1 MEKRNLLFPILAGAM
16 FGVAGVFVRTLTA
29 AGINNVTLLGLRM
42 IFALL
47 ELGILILIKDRALFR
62 IRPKD
67 ILLFVGT
74 GITGMMAL
82 VLCYNMAINLLTL
95 SLAALLLGTAPVF
108 VIFLAAV
115 LFKERITARKIL
127 CLALAVFGC
136 LLASGLAG
144 LDTVT
149 VSAAGILFA
158 VAAAFFNALYSIF
171 SKIASSKGYH
181 TYTILFYS
189 FILIAIV
196 ILPLSDYG
204 QIADF
209 VLEKPGVHILILLLH
224 SLFTA
229 VLPYMF
235 ITIALARIDAGIV
248 SILASGAE
256 PTAAALFGLFFYQE
270 TLSPLMIAGVVI
282 VIAALALLCTG
293 EKDAQQTS
301 GRENKPK

>member
-1 MEKRNLLFPILAGAM
+1 MTKIMEKRNLLFPILAGAM
-16 FGVAGVFVRTLTA
+16 FGVAGVFVRTLTS
-29 AGINNVTLLGLRM
+29 AGINNVTLLGLRVT
-42 IFALL
+42 FALL
-47 ELGILILIKDRALFR
+47 ELGILILIKDRTLFR

-67 ILLFVGT
+67 ILVFIGT

-115 LFKERITARKIL
+115 LFKERITSRKIL
-127 CLALAVFGC
+127 CLALAIFGC

-149 VSAAGILFA
+149 VSVAGILFA
-158 VAAAFFNALYSIF
+158 IAAAFFNALYSVF

-189 FILIAIV
+189 FVLIAIV
-196 ILPLSDYG
+196 TLPLSDYG
-204 QIADF
+204 QIADYVF
-209 VLEKPGVHILILLLH
+209 EETGIHILILLLH

-270 TLSPLMIAGVVI
+270 TLSPLMVTGVVI
-282 VIAALALLCTG
+282 VIAALALLCMEG
-293 EKDAQQTS
+293 KKES
-301 GRENKPK
+301 